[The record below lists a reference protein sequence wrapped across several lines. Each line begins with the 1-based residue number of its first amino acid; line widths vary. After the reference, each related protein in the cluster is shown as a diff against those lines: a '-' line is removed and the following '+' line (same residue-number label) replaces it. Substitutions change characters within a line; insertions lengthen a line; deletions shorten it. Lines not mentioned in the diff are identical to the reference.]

1 MRKFGNIRSNTIS
14 LNGASHYDVP
24 KVEHMPLWAMHTTH
38 DRMAALRDIAERTG
52 RDPRL
57 ATLAVNIFKKNGIQ
71 PRDYKGQC
79 QALLNWVQKN
89 IYYVNEPQERLQC
102 PIYTLKVGYGDCDDM
117 VLLLCSLAESV
128 KIEWKFVLSGKNK
141 NGKIVRWIEGDKIP
155 NPEPKWVHI
164 YCVLGY
170 PPFNPTQWVFAE
182 PTLRNVPLGWDIVS
196 AGGNVLPEFAGI
208 DQMGSPMIAMIGENK
223 EKLSQIIKGKLHYT
237 ELIPIIIVGSLTS
250 VLISE
255 FTHYIVKP
263 TIEHIKKGMG
273 VKKRKNPKRKKTTKR
288 KR

>member
-1 MRKFGNIRSNTIS
+1 MRKFGNIKANPIS
-14 LNGASHYDVP
+14 LRGASHYDVP

-38 DRMAALRDIAERTG
+38 DRMGALRDIAERSG

-57 ATLAVNIFKKNGIQ
+57 ATLAVKIFRQKGIN

-79 QALLNWVQKN
+79 QALLDWVQKN
-89 IYYVNEPQERLQC
+89 IYYVNEPSERLQC

-128 KIEWKFVLSGKNK
+128 KIEWKFVLSGKNQY
-141 NGKIVRWIEGDKIP
+141 GKVVRWIEGEKLP
-155 NPEPKWVHI
+155 KPEPKWVHI

-196 AGGNVLPEFAGI
+196 AGGTVLPELAGTE
-208 DQMGSPMIAMIGENK
+208 QLGSMLTIIGDTEK
-223 EKLSQIIKGKLHYT
+223 KLSQIIKGKLHYR
-237 ELIPIIIVGSLTS
+237 ELIPIIIVGGITS
-250 VLISE
+250 VLIQE
-255 FTHYIVKP
+255 FASLVVKP
-263 TIEHIKKGMG
+263 TVEHIKKGIG
-273 VKKRKNPKRKKTTKR
+273 IKKRKNPKRKTSKR
-288 KR
+288 KRR